1 MGTPHTPT
9 ADQQN
14 IRECIK
20 RETLNKEKCVL
31 CCASSSVPLPPSS
44 SGVAPVGRRRPG
56 DDVGVINGQRIGL
69 REFQSAL
76 RNMAR
81 QVPQEQRADQGQLV
95 REVWDGYI
103 RDILLMQE
111 IKRLGIEVTD
121 KELEIAR
128 NKTKAL
134 EKKVAAEKEK
144 FADGLSGVLS
154 NEQQVLFQISGR
166 EMVNDVKQRMRDHR
180 KRGKDMGGF
189 KKKRKR
195 W

>member
-1 MGTPHTPT
+1 MKITKVALISVLLSISLFAQRDRRMGNRDDRDDRGRMEMYAIWKLTENLDLDEKQAEVFFP
-9 ADQQN
+9 
-14 IRECIK
+14 K
-20 RETLNKEKCVL
+20 LNSHKAKMEEMGKE
-31 CCASSSVPLPPSS
+31 
-44 SGVAPVGRRRPG
+44 R
-56 DDVGVINGQRIGL
+56 
-69 REFQSAL
+69 
-76 RNMAR
+76 
-81 QVPQEQRADQGQLV
+81 
-95 REVWDGYI
+95 
-103 RDILLMQE
+103 RDIWEDIVLKAKKGE
-111 IKRLGIEVTD
+111 KVTD

-134 EKKVAAEKEK
+134 EKKVAAEREK

>member
-1 MGTPHTPT
+1 MKITKVALISILLCISLFAQRDRRMENRDDRDDRGRMEMYAIWKLTENLDLDEKQAEVFFPKLNSHKAKMEEMG
-9 ADQQN
+9 
-14 IRECIK
+14 
-20 RETLNKEKCVL
+20 KE
-31 CCASSSVPLPPSS
+31 
-44 SGVAPVGRRRPG
+44 R
-56 DDVGVINGQRIGL
+56 
-69 REFQSAL
+69 
-76 RNMAR
+76 
-81 QVPQEQRADQGQLV
+81 
-95 REVWDGYI
+95 
-103 RDILLMQE
+103 RDIWEDIVLKAKKGE
-111 IKRLGIEVTD
+111 KVTD

-134 EKKVAAEKEK
+134 EKKVAAEREK

>member
-1 MGTPHTPT
+1 MKITNVALIGILLSTSLFAQRDRRMEDHDGNDRGRMEMYAIWKLTENLDLDEKQAEVFFPKLNSHKAKMEEMG
-9 ADQQN
+9 N
-14 IRECIK
+14 ER
-20 RETLNKEKCVL
+20 
-31 CCASSSVPLPPSS
+31 
-44 SGVAPVGRRRPG
+44 
-56 DDVGVINGQRIGL
+56 
-69 REFQSAL
+69 
-76 RNMAR
+76 
-81 QVPQEQRADQGQLV
+81 
-95 REVWDGYI
+95 
-103 RDILLMQE
+103 RDIWEDIVLKAKKGE
-111 IKRLGIEVTD
+111 KVTD

>member
-1 MGTPHTPT
+1 MKITKVALISILLSISLFAQRDRRMENRDDRDDRGRMEMYAIWKLTENLDLDEKQAEVFFPKLNSHKAKMEEMG
-9 ADQQN
+9 
-14 IRECIK
+14 
-20 RETLNKEKCVL
+20 KE
-31 CCASSSVPLPPSS
+31 
-44 SGVAPVGRRRPG
+44 R
-56 DDVGVINGQRIGL
+56 
-69 REFQSAL
+69 
-76 RNMAR
+76 
-81 QVPQEQRADQGQLV
+81 
-95 REVWDGYI
+95 
-103 RDILLMQE
+103 RDIWEDIVLKAKKGE
-111 IKRLGIEVTD
+111 KVTD

-166 EMVNDVKQRMRDHR
+166 EMVNNVKQRMRDHR

>member
-1 MGTPHTPT
+1 MKITKVALISILLSISLFAQRDRRMENRDDRDDRGRMEMYAIWKLTENLDLDEKQAEVFFPKLNSHKAKMEEMG
-9 ADQQN
+9 
-14 IRECIK
+14 
-20 RETLNKEKCVL
+20 KE
-31 CCASSSVPLPPSS
+31 
-44 SGVAPVGRRRPG
+44 R
-56 DDVGVINGQRIGL
+56 
-69 REFQSAL
+69 
-76 RNMAR
+76 
-81 QVPQEQRADQGQLV
+81 
-95 REVWDGYI
+95 
-103 RDILLMQE
+103 RDIWEDIVLKAKKGE
-111 IKRLGIEVTD
+111 KVTD

-134 EKKVAAEKEK
+134 EKKVVAEKEK

>member
-1 MGTPHTPT
+1 MKVTKVALISILLSISLFAQRDRRMENRDDRDDRGRMEMYAIWKLTENLDLDEKQAEVFFPKLNSHKAKMEEMG
-9 ADQQN
+9 
-14 IRECIK
+14 
-20 RETLNKEKCVL
+20 KE
-31 CCASSSVPLPPSS
+31 
-44 SGVAPVGRRRPG
+44 R
-56 DDVGVINGQRIGL
+56 
-69 REFQSAL
+69 
-76 RNMAR
+76 
-81 QVPQEQRADQGQLV
+81 
-95 REVWDGYI
+95 
-103 RDILLMQE
+103 RDIWEDIVLKAKKGE
-111 IKRLGIEVTD
+111 KVTN

>member
-1 MGTPHTPT
+1 MKITKVALISVLLSISLFAQRDRRMENRDDRDDRGRMEMYAIWKLTENLDLDEKQAEVFFPKLNSHKAKMEEMG
-9 ADQQN
+9 
-14 IRECIK
+14 
-20 RETLNKEKCVL
+20 KE
-31 CCASSSVPLPPSS
+31 
-44 SGVAPVGRRRPG
+44 R
-56 DDVGVINGQRIGL
+56 
-69 REFQSAL
+69 
-76 RNMAR
+76 
-81 QVPQEQRADQGQLV
+81 
-95 REVWDGYI
+95 
-103 RDILLMQE
+103 RDIWEDIVLKAKKGE
-111 IKRLGIEVTD
+111 KVTD

-166 EMVNDVKQRMRDHR
+166 EMVNNVKQRMRDHR

>member
-1 MGTPHTPT
+1 MKITKVALISILLSISLFAQRDRRMENRDDRDDRGRMEMYAIWKLTENLDLDEKQAEVFFPKLNSHKDKMEEMG
-9 ADQQN
+9 
-14 IRECIK
+14 
-20 RETLNKEKCVL
+20 KE
-31 CCASSSVPLPPSS
+31 
-44 SGVAPVGRRRPG
+44 R
-56 DDVGVINGQRIGL
+56 
-69 REFQSAL
+69 
-76 RNMAR
+76 
-81 QVPQEQRADQGQLV
+81 
-95 REVWDGYI
+95 
-103 RDILLMQE
+103 RDIWEDIVLKAKKGE
-111 IKRLGIEVTD
+111 KVTD